1 MATELENER
10 RVIDW
15 LGGIAVAALVGV
27 VAVVVTTAGKPTGLD
42 TATLVALIGVATA
55 AVTAL
60 GVRRTRTGPEPTA
73 PPNSGTPPLS
83 ASLTSGTAP
92 PAAPFNAGV
101 APPYVP

>member
-1 MATELENER
+1 MTTELENER

-27 VAVVVTTAGKPTGLD
+27 VTVVVTTAGKPTGLD

-60 GVRRTRTGPEPTA
+60 GVRRTRTGTEPSA
-73 PPNSGTPPLS
+73 PNPGTP
-83 ASLTSGTAP
+83 
-92 PAAPFNAGV
+92 
-101 APPYVP
+101 PPYVP